1 MAYVKL
7 NLKDGTVLTATHV
20 AHIESG
26 IENAS
31 TELAG
36 QVERIEAAMP
46 TVPVSGVVPYVVEWE
61 NGNLDP
67 STGAEIVN
75 TGRCRSAHIPVGHGT
90 FGTVTGDSVAYWVRV
105 YDADGAFI
113 GSAYQYTD
121 NSGRL
126 YAGGGAARAN
136 NVDVDA
142 VLEIYPTA
150 ASIRLAA
157 NQGDVSAITMSF
169 TTVAVEQVVPQLDD
183 VYVRRPTGEN
193 TEDEM
198 KLEYSIDEE
207 HYTRGFLKLPPN
219 YDRFGASV
227 PLIVFCH
234 GSADF
239 NSVTSTTMTYNY
251 MAYYNYLR
259 DCGYAIFDCHG
270 WGNNATSACSNTWA
284 SPTNVKAYRA
294 GIRYVL
300 DHYNIDRDNIFV
312 GCKSLG
318 GIQAL
323 ALAHDPTISIRAC
336 GMLAPELDPLVLSPM
351 GYTQTNRV
359 LLAKDWGLDGDWESV
374 LDVSNDDYDSA
385 AYKAYIVTQADK
397 VIGWN
402 PFWAH
407 CLSLLTPA
415 EKVTKSLGNGR
426 SDATLYRWCD
436 TPIKIWCAEDDA
448 SVWYPANAAYIATL
462 KNGGS
467 IAEMRTM
474 PSGTGG
480 HHSVDNSTTAPVV
493 ESITT
498 ALGIT
503 HTNVPLAY
511 VELEEWF
518 RAHMCWRDVEA

>member
-1 MAYVKL
+1 MIKAVDTK
-7 NLKDGTVLTATHV
+7 V
-20 AHIESG
+20 AALEQQYSEQMES
-26 IENAS
+26 I
-31 TELAG
+31 TD
-36 QVERIEAAMP
+36 VMP
-46 TVPVSGVVPYVVEWE
+46 TVSVSSEVPLVVEWE
-61 NGNLDP
+61 SGVLDP
-67 STGAEIVN
+67 NTGAEIVN
-75 TGRCRSAHIPVGHGT
+75 AGRCRSVHITVGHGT

-105 YDADGAFI
+105 YDADGAFV
-113 GSAYQYTD
+113 GSAYQYSD

-126 YAGGGAARAN
+126 SAGAGAARAN
-136 NVDVDA
+136 NVDVDS
-142 VLEIYPTA
+142 VLMIYPTA
-150 ASIRLAA
+150 ASIRLVA
-157 NQGDVSAITMSF
+157 NMGDVNAITMSF
-169 TTVAVEQVVPQLDD
+169 TTISVEQVVPPLDD
-183 VYVRRPTGEN
+183 VYVRRPVGES

-198 KLEYSIDEE
+198 MLEYSIDAE
-207 HYTRGFLKLPPN
+207 HYTRGYLMLPPN

-227 PLIVFCH
+227 PLIVFVH

-239 NSVTSTTMTYNY
+239 TSLASTTMTYNY
-251 MAYYNYLR
+251 MAYYTYLR

-270 WGNNATSACSNTWA
+270 WGSNVSGAGANTWA
-284 SPTNVKAYRA
+284 SPTTNKAYRA

-323 ALAHDPTISIRAC
+323 ALAHDPTVSIRAC

-359 LLAKDWGLDGDWESV
+359 LLANDWGLDGDWESV
-374 LDVSNDDYDSA
+374 LDVSNDAYDSA

-426 SDATLYRWCD
+426 ADATLYRWCD

-467 IAEMRTM
+467 IAELRTM

-480 HHSVDNSTTAPVV
+480 HHSVDNAEAAPKVD
-493 ESITT
+493 SITT

-503 HTNVPLAY
+503 HADIPLAY
-511 VELEEWF
+511 VELEAWF
-518 RAHMCWRDVEA
+518 RANMCYASDDCSN